1 MTKPTTHCGFVAL
14 VGRPNVG
21 KSTLLN
27 RILGQKI
34 SIVSA
39 KPQTTRH
46 QILGIHSTAHT
57 QIVFVDTPGLH
68 DNDNSKKQLNRYMN
82 RAASNAAA
90 EADLAIL
97 IIEALNWTP
106 GDERILNE
114 LKTRNVPIALAVN
127 KIDTVHPREQL
138 LAFLDTMAQQH
149 NFCFIVP
156 LSAQRGE
163 NLQPFLQDIQAQLPE
178 SPFFFSP
185 DQITDK
191 SERFITSEIVREK
204 VMLQLNQELPYATSV
219 EIEQFKREKT
229 EKGERL
235 NVGVVI
241 WVERPGQKGIIIG
254 KGGETLKRIGTQAR
268 QDLERQFDEK
278 VFLKTWVKVRENW
291 SDDARSL
298 QQFGYE

>member
-1 MTKPTTHCGFVAL
+1 MTNNTHCGFVAL

-46 QILGIHSTAHT
+46 QILGIHSTDNT
-57 QIVFVDTPGLH
+57 QIIFVDTPGLH
-68 DNDNSKKQLNRYMN
+68 DNANSKKQLNRYMN

-97 IIEALNWTP
+97 IVEAMNWTP
-106 GDERILNE
+106 SDERILAE
-114 LKTRNVPIALAVN
+114 LKTRDVPVALAVN

-138 LAFLDTMAQQH
+138 LEFLQTLTKLHD
-149 NFCFIVP
+149 FCFIVP

-163 NLQPFLQDIQAQLPE
+163 NVQPFLNDIHGQLPE

-185 DQITDK
+185 DQVTDK
-191 SERFITSEIVREK
+191 SERFITSELVREK
-204 VMLQLNQELPYATSV
+204 IMLQLNQELPYATSV
-219 EIEQFKREKT
+219 EIEHFHREET
-229 EKGERL
+229 PKGERL
-235 NVGVVI
+235 NIGVVI
-241 WVERPGQKGIIIG
+241 WVERAGQKGIIIG

-268 QDLERQFDEK
+268 QDLEQQFGEK